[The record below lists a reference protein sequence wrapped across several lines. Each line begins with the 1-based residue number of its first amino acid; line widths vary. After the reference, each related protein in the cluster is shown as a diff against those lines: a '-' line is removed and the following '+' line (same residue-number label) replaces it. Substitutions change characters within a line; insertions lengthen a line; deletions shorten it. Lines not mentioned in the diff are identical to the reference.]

1 MRIRILSIGNKSP
14 GWIKTGFEE
23 YAKRMPREMPLT
35 LLEMQA
41 PRHHSDSAK
50 YQQDEAQKLLAQIG
64 KNDWVIA
71 LDERGASCS
80 SVDLAYSL
88 KEWQMDGR
96 DVTFLIGGA
105 DGLAKEVL
113 GRANQKVSLSKLT
126 FPHYMVRVI
135 LAEAVYRAWSISA
148 GHPYHRV

>member
-1 MRIRILSIGNKSP
+1 
-14 GWIKTGFEE
+14 
-23 YAKRMPREMPLT
+23 MPREMPLT

-41 PRHHSDSAK
+41 PRHHSDRAK
-50 YQQDEAQKLLAQIG
+50 CQQDEAQKLLAQIG

-71 LDERGASCS
+71 LDERGASCG

-96 DVTFLIGGA
+96 DVTFLVGGA

>member
-1 MRIRILSIGNKSP
+1 MKIRILSIGNKCP
-14 GWIKTGFEE
+14 GWIKTGFDE

-41 PRHHSDSAK
+41 PRHHTDPAK
-50 YQQDEAQKLLAQIG
+50 YQQAEAQKLLAQIS

-71 LDERGASCS
+71 LDEHGASCT
-80 SVDLAYSL
+80 SVALAAGL
-88 KEWQMDGR
+88 KEWQMAGR
-96 DVTFLIGGA
+96 DVAFLVGGA
-105 DGLAKEVL
+105 DGLAKDVL
-113 GRANQKVSLSKLT
+113 SRADQKMSLSNLT

-135 LAEAVYRAWSISA
+135 LAEAVYRAWSIST

>member
-1 MRIRILSIGNKSP
+1 
-14 GWIKTGFEE
+14 
-23 YAKRMPREMPLT
+23 MPREMPLT

-41 PRHHSDSAK
+41 PPHHADPAK
-50 YQQDEAQKLLAQIG
+50 YHQYEAQKLLAPIG

-71 LDERGASCS
+71 LDEHGTSLT
-80 SVDLAYSL
+80 SVDLAKGL
-88 KEWQMDGR
+88 KVWPMDWR
-96 DVTFLIGGA
+96 TVALVFGGA

-113 GRANQKVSLSKLT
+113 SRANQKISLSKLT

-135 LAEAVYRAWSISA
+135 LAEAVYRAWSIST

>member
-1 MRIRILSIGNKSP
+1 MKIRILSIGNKCPS
-14 GWIKTGFEE
+14 WIKTGFEE

-41 PRHHSDSAK
+41 PRHHADPAK

-71 LDERGASCS
+71 LDEHGTSVT
-80 SVDLAYSL
+80 SVDLAKGL
-88 KEWQMDGR
+88 KDWQMDGR
-96 DVTFLIGGA
+96 DVAFLIGGA

-113 GRANQKVSLSKLT
+113 SRANQNISLSKLT

-135 LAEAVYRAWSISA
+135 LAEAVYRAWSIST